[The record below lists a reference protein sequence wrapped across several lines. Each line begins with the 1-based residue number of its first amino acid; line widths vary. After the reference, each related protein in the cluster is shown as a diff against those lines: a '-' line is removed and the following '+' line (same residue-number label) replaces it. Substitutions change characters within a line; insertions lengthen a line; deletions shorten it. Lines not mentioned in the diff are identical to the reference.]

1 LHPGRS
7 EILSSFLV
15 GKELFDRYIDRI
27 RDLKKILT
35 LPHTQGSFLYL
46 FLVGLVFELRAL
58 HLQVRLLQ
66 NRHPTAYA
74 TSILFWLVLEMG
86 SHELF
91 AKAGLEQQSSQ
102 SHWYESLAPG
112 FCIYLTN
119 DFAFCVEILSVIDTA
134 LLNNVGHS
142 WKSQVINFLS

>member
-91 AKAGLEQQSSQ
+91 AKAGLKPVFLIS
-102 SHWYESLAPG
+102 A
-112 FCIYLTN
+112 
-119 DFAFCVEILSVIDTA
+119 
-134 LLNNVGHS
+134 
-142 WKSQVINFLS
+142 SQVARIIGVSHQCLACSGS